1 MLLAPAS
8 ASDFLGFMLRPNFL
22 AMFMAAAVPLAAMNH
37 AGRPEDLRPFAA
49 AETPGGPGPGA
60 LVPNFRLTDHRGS
73 TRELSYESTAKAVVL
88 VFTGTGSP
96 RALRTSASLRAL
108 RARYPASEVVI
119 WQVDSSAAAPAAAIA
134 AEQALFN
141 NDLPV
146 LRDEA
151 QLVASELGVTQ
162 QTEAFVLSPGPNSVI
177 LYRGPLDNADPA
189 SLSAATVNHVAEA
202 LEAVLAGR
210 TPERARLAMPAAAP
224 RIDLPPAPSI
234 NYATDVAPIVQRR
247 CISCHSTGNIAPH
260 AYTRFDDLASR
271 ANSIRA
277 SILTRRMAPWHADAE
292 YGAWSNEVALTPLES
307 ATLHAWTK
315 AGAPRG
321 TGNDPLPAAV
331 PAANSGWPLGQPD
344 LVLTIPRQSVPATGK
359 VDYAYITL
367 AVPVDRERWLRAAV
381 VRPGNP
387 KVVHH
392 ALVFEGTLF
401 DVLAAAGGQGGFFA
415 GYVPGL
421 AQTWYPPGTGKRLR
435 KDSALTFQMHYTTTG
450 TPETDETQIG
460 LYFTDTAPPREL
472 QTRSAYS
479 PIIPVNTIS
488 IPARVRD
495 YQREATF
502 TPSATRDVM
511 LYELSPH
518 MHYRGKWFRYEALYP
533 DGSVETL
540 LNVPQYDFN
549 WQTGYRFTEPKRLP
563 AGTTLRVRG
572 SFDNSPQ
579 NPFNPNPNVVVRGG
593 DQTDDEMF
601 IGYLNYSDLGE
612 RAPVRAP
619 AFAANP
625 VARARVGQAFRL
637 PVEAGAASTITA
649 TGLPE
654 GLSLANGIISG
665 TPKSA
670 GRSTV
675 RLQAANS
682 AGTAAAVLDL
692 TVAPPPGAP
701 EFTAQPRSVR
711 ARLGSTVTFT
721 AAVGAT
727 TATTY
732 TWYVRGGE
740 FCNTEGPV
748 LTLTN
753 VTAAHAGDWVC
764 VASNAAGATRSEPAS
779 LSLEFSGLVNLSA
792 RASVGTGANVVI
804 PGITVRGTKPKTLL
818 IRAAGPALANFGVG
832 GTIANPLLGVFD
844 ANGDRMLANDNWS
857 DVPNLAELRAATA
870 AQGAFALPEGG
881 RDAAM
886 LVTLPPGGYTVQVAG
901 SGTGTAA
908 QGVAIVEV
916 YEADANPSTLV
927 NLSCRAN
934 VGVDDDVLIAGF
946 AVSGVAPKRV
956 LIRAVGPTL
965 SALGVTGTLA
975 DPILEVINQATG
987 ATVTAND
994 NWTGDLA
1001 TVFGS
1006 VGAFALN
1013 PGSADAALVTTLP
1026 PGAYTAKVSGSNRGT
1041 GVALVEVYELP

>member
-1 MLLAPAS
+1 M
-8 ASDFLGFMLRPNFL
+8 
-22 AMFMAAAVPLAAMNH
+22 
-37 AGRPEDLRPFAA
+37 
-49 AETPGGPGPGA
+49 
-60 LVPNFRLTDHRGS
+60 PNFRLTDHRGA
-73 TRELSYESTAKAVVL
+73 TRELHYDSTVRAVVL

-96 RALRTSASLRAL
+96 RALQTSASLRAL
-108 RARYPASEVVI
+108 RARYPANEVII
-119 WQVDSSAAAPAAAIA
+119 WQIDSSAGVTAAALA

-151 QLVASELGVTQ
+151 QLVASELGVTRQ
-162 QTEAFVLSPGPNSVI
+162 IEAFVLSPGPGSVI
-177 LYRGPLDNADPA
+177 QYRGPLDNGDPA
-189 SLSAATVNHVAEA
+189 SLSPATENHVMAA
-202 LEAVLAGR
+202 LDAVLAGR
-210 TPERARLAMPAAAP
+210 APARSRITMPATAP
-224 RIDLPPAPSI
+224 RIELPPAPSI
-234 NYATDVAPIVQRR
+234 SYALDVAPIVQRR
-247 CISCHSTGNIAPH
+247 CIECHSPGNIAPH
-260 AYTRFDDLASR
+260 SYTRFEDLASR

-277 SILTRRMAPWHADAE
+277 SLLTRRMAPWHADAE
-292 YGAWSNEVALTPLES
+292 YGTWSNEVALTPAES
-307 ATLHAWTK
+307 ATLHAWAK

-321 TGNDPLPAAV
+321 AGADPIAAAI
-331 PAANSGWPLGQPD
+331 PTAAATWPLGQPD
-344 LVLTIPRQSVPATGK
+344 LVLTIPRQSIPATGK
-359 VDYAYITL
+359 VDYVYITL
-367 AVPVDRERWLRAAV
+367 AVPIDRERWLRAAV

-392 ALVFEGTLF
+392 SLVFEGTLF

-435 KDSALTFQMHYTTTG
+435 RDAALTLQMHYTPTG
-450 TPETDETQIG
+450 APETDETQVG
-460 LYFTDTAPPREL
+460 LYFTDTAPAREL

-479 PIIPVNTIS
+479 PIIPLNTIA
-488 IPARVRD
+488 IPARARE
-495 YQREATF
+495 YLREASF
-502 TPSATRDVM
+502 TPSATRDVL

-518 MHYRGKWFRYEALYP
+518 MHYRGKWFRYEANYP
-533 DGSVETL
+533 DGTTETL

-549 WQTGYRFTEPKRLP
+549 WQSGYRLAEPKRLP
-563 AGTTLRVRG
+563 AGTVIRVRG
-572 SFDNSPQ
+572 SFDNSPL
-579 NPFNPNPNVVVRGG
+579 NPFNPNPNVIVRGG

-601 IGYLNYSDLGE
+601 IGYLNYAELGE
-612 RAPVRAP
+612 KAPARAPSFP
-619 AFAANP
+619 ANLA
-625 VARARVGQAFRL
+625 ARARVGEAFRL
-637 PVEAGAASTITA
+637 PVDVATA
-649 TGLPE
+649 TTLSAAGLPD
-654 GLSLANGIISG
+654 GLSLAGAVISG

-670 GRSTV
+670 GRSSV
-675 RLQAANS
+675 RLTAANAVGS
-682 AGTAAAVLDL
+682 AASILDL
-692 TVAPPPGAP
+692 TVAPASGAP
-701 EFTAQPRSVR
+701 EFTSHPRSVR

-721 AAVGAT
+721 AAVNSGPGT
-727 TATTY
+727 IY

-753 VTAAHAGDWVC
+753 LTAAHAGDWEC
-764 VASNAAGATRSEPAS
+764 VASNPAGSSRSEPAS

-818 IRAAGPALANFGVG
+818 IRAAGPALAAFGVG
-832 GTIANPLLGVFD
+832 GTLANPSLGVFD
-844 ANGDRMLANDNWS
+844 SRGDRVLANDNWS
-857 DVPNLAELRAATA
+857 DVPNLRDLRAATA

-901 SGTGTAA
+901 AGTGAAA

-934 VGVDDDVLIAGF
+934 VGVDDNILIAGF
-946 AVSGVAPKRV
+946 AISGVAPKRV

-965 SALGVTGTLA
+965 GALGVTGALS
-975 DPILEVINQATG
+975 DPRLEVVNQATG
-987 ATVTAND
+987 STAAAND
-994 NWTGDLA
+994 NWTADLA
-1001 TVFGS
+1001 NVFSS

-1013 PGSADAALVTTLP
+1013 PGSTDAAVVATLP
-1026 PGAYTAKVSGSNRGT
+1026 PGSYTAKVSGANRGT

>member
-1 MLLAPAS
+1 
-8 ASDFLGFMLRPNFL
+8 MLRPAFL
-22 AMFMAAAVPLAAMNH
+22 ALVACLATPLVAMNH
-37 AGRPEDLRPFAA
+37 AGRPEDLRAFAA
-49 AETPGGPGPGA
+49 AETPGGPGPGD
-60 LVPNFRLTDHRGS
+60 LVPNFRLTDHRGA
-73 TRELSYESTAKAVVL
+73 TRELHYDSTVRAVVL

-96 RALRTSASLRAL
+96 RALQTSASLRAL
-108 RARYPASEVVI
+108 RARYPANEVII
-119 WQVDSSAAAPAAAIA
+119 WQIDSSAAVTAAALA

-151 QLVASELGVTQ
+151 QLVASELGVTR
-162 QTEAFVLSPGPNSVI
+162 QTEAFVLSPGPGSVI
-177 LYRGPLDNADPA
+177 QYRGPLDNGDPA
-189 SLSAATVNHVAEA
+189 SLSPATENHVMAA
-202 LEAVLAGR
+202 LDAVLAGR
-210 TPERARLAMPAAAP
+210 APARSRITMPATAP
-224 RIDLPPAPSI
+224 RIELPPAPSI
-234 NYATDVAPIVQRR
+234 SYALDVAPIVQRR
-247 CISCHSTGNIAPH
+247 CIECHSPGNIAPH
-260 AYTRFDDLASR
+260 SYTRFEDLASR

-277 SILTRRMAPWHADAE
+277 SLLTRRMAPWHADAE
-292 YGAWSNEVALTPLES
+292 YGTWSNEVALTPAES
-307 ATLHAWTK
+307 ATLHAWAK

-321 TGNDPLPAAV
+321 AGADPIAAAI
-331 PAANSGWPLGQPD
+331 PTAAATWPLGQPD
-344 LVLTIPRQSVPATGK
+344 LVLTIPRQSIPATGK
-359 VDYAYITL
+359 VDYVYITL
-367 AVPVDRERWLRAAV
+367 AVPIDRERWLRAAV

-392 ALVFEGTLF
+392 SLVFEGTLF

-435 KDSALTFQMHYTTTG
+435 RDAALTLQMHYTPTG
-450 TPETDETQIG
+450 APETDETQVG
-460 LYFTDTAPPREL
+460 LYFTDTAPAREL

-479 PIIPVNTIS
+479 PIIPLNTIA
-488 IPARVRD
+488 IPARARE
-495 YQREATF
+495 YLREASF
-502 TPSATRDVM
+502 TPSATRDVL

-518 MHYRGKWFRYEALYP
+518 MHYRGKWFRYEANYP
-533 DGSVETL
+533 DGTTETL

-549 WQTGYRFTEPKRLP
+549 WQSGYRLAEPKRLP
-563 AGTTLRVRG
+563 AGTVIRVRG
-572 SFDNSPQ
+572 SFDNSPL
-579 NPFNPNPNVVVRGG
+579 NPFNPNPNVIVRGG

-601 IGYLNYSDLGE
+601 IGYLNYAELGE
-612 RAPVRAP
+612 KAPARAPSFP
-619 AFAANP
+619 ANLA
-625 VARARVGQAFRL
+625 ARARVGEAFRL
-637 PVEAGAASTITA
+637 PVDVATA
-649 TGLPE
+649 TTLSAAGLPD
-654 GLSLANGIISG
+654 GLSLAGAVISG

-670 GRSTV
+670 GRSSV
-675 RLQAANS
+675 RLTAANAVGS
-682 AGTAAAVLDL
+682 AASILDL
-692 TVAPPPGAP
+692 TVAPASGAP
-701 EFTAQPRSVR
+701 EFTSHPRSVR

-721 AAVGAT
+721 AAVNSGPGT
-727 TATTY
+727 IY

-753 VTAAHAGDWVC
+753 LTAAHAGDWVC
-764 VASNAAGATRSEPAS
+764 VASNPAGSSRSEPAS

-818 IRAAGPALANFGVG
+818 IRAAGPALAAFGVG
-832 GTIANPLLGVFD
+832 GTLANPSLGVFD
-844 ANGDRMLANDNWS
+844 SRGDRVLANDNWS
-857 DVPNLAELRAATA
+857 DVPNLGDLRAATA

-901 SGTGTAA
+901 AGTGAAA

-934 VGVDDDVLIAGF
+934 VGVDDNILIAGF
-946 AVSGVAPKRV
+946 AISGVAPKRV

-965 SALGVTGTLA
+965 GALGVTGALS
-975 DPILEVINQATG
+975 DPRLEVVNQATG
-987 ATVTAND
+987 STAAAND
-994 NWTGDLA
+994 NWTADLA
-1001 TVFGS
+1001 NVFSS

-1013 PGSADAALVTTLP
+1013 PGSTDAAVVATLP
-1026 PGAYTAKVSGSNRGT
+1026 PGSYTAKVSGANRGT

>member
-1 MLLAPAS
+1 M
-8 ASDFLGFMLRPNFL
+8 
-22 AMFMAAAVPLAAMNH
+22 
-37 AGRPEDLRPFAA
+37 
-49 AETPGGPGPGA
+49 
-60 LVPNFRLTDHRGS
+60 PNFRLTDHRGA
-73 TRELSYESTAKAVVL
+73 TRELHYDSTVRAVVL

-96 RALRTSASLRAL
+96 RALQTSASLRAL
-108 RARYPASEVVI
+108 RARYPANEVII
-119 WQVDSSAAAPAAAIA
+119 WQIDSSAAVTAAALA

-151 QLVASELGVTQ
+151 QLVASELGVTR
-162 QTEAFVLSPGPNSVI
+162 QTEAFVLSPGPGSVI
-177 LYRGPLDNADPA
+177 QYRGPLDNGDPA
-189 SLSAATVNHVAEA
+189 SLSPATENHVMAA
-202 LEAVLAGR
+202 LDAVLAGR
-210 TPERARLAMPAAAP
+210 APARSRITMPATAP
-224 RIDLPPAPSI
+224 RIELPPAPSI
-234 NYATDVAPIVQRR
+234 SYALDVAPIVQRR
-247 CISCHSTGNIAPH
+247 CIECHSPGNIAPH
-260 AYTRFDDLASR
+260 SYTRFEDLASR

-277 SILTRRMAPWHADAE
+277 SLLTRRMAPWHADAE
-292 YGAWSNEVALTPLES
+292 YGTWSNEVALTPAES
-307 ATLHAWTK
+307 ATLHAWAK

-321 TGNDPLPAAV
+321 AGADPIAAAI
-331 PAANSGWPLGQPD
+331 PTAAATWPLGQPD
-344 LVLTIPRQSVPATGK
+344 LVLTIPRQSIPATGK
-359 VDYAYITL
+359 VDYVYITL
-367 AVPVDRERWLRAAV
+367 AVPIDRERWLRAAV

-392 ALVFEGTLF
+392 SLVFEGTLF

-435 KDSALTFQMHYTTTG
+435 RDAALTLQMHYTPTG
-450 TPETDETQIG
+450 APETDETQVG
-460 LYFTDTAPPREL
+460 LYFTDTAPAREL

-479 PIIPVNTIS
+479 PIIPLNTIA
-488 IPARVRD
+488 IPARARE
-495 YQREATF
+495 YLREASF
-502 TPSATRDVM
+502 TPSATRDVL

-518 MHYRGKWFRYEALYP
+518 MHYRGKWFRYEANYP
-533 DGSVETL
+533 DGTTETL

-549 WQTGYRFTEPKRLP
+549 WQSGYRLAEPKRLP
-563 AGTTLRVRG
+563 AGTVIRVRG
-572 SFDNSPQ
+572 SFDNSPL
-579 NPFNPNPNVVVRGG
+579 NPFNPNPNVIVRGG

-601 IGYLNYSDLGE
+601 IGYLNYAELGE
-612 RAPVRAP
+612 KAPARAPSFP
-619 AFAANP
+619 ANLA
-625 VARARVGQAFRL
+625 ARARVGEAFRL
-637 PVEAGAASTITA
+637 PVDVATA
-649 TGLPE
+649 TTLSAAGLPD
-654 GLSLANGIISG
+654 GLSLAGAVISG

-670 GRSTV
+670 GRSSV
-675 RLQAANS
+675 RLTAANAVGS
-682 AGTAAAVLDL
+682 AASILDL
-692 TVAPPPGAP
+692 TVAPASGAP
-701 EFTAQPRSVR
+701 EFTSHPRSVR

-721 AAVGAT
+721 AAVNSGPGT
-727 TATTY
+727 IY

-753 VTAAHAGDWVC
+753 LTAAHAGDWVC
-764 VASNAAGATRSEPAS
+764 VASNPAGSSRSEPAS

-818 IRAAGPALANFGVG
+818 IRAAGPALAAFGVG
-832 GTIANPLLGVFD
+832 GTLANPSLGVFD
-844 ANGDRMLANDNWS
+844 SRGDRVLANDNWS
-857 DVPNLAELRAATA
+857 DVPNLGDLRAATA

-901 SGTGTAA
+901 AGTGAAA

-934 VGVDDDVLIAGF
+934 VGVDDNILIAGF
-946 AVSGVAPKRV
+946 AISGVAPKRV

-965 SALGVTGTLA
+965 GALGVTGALS
-975 DPILEVINQATG
+975 DPRLEVVNQATG
-987 ATVTAND
+987 STAAAND
-994 NWTGDLA
+994 NWTADLA
-1001 TVFGS
+1001 NVFSS

-1013 PGSADAALVTTLP
+1013 PGSTDAAVVATLP
-1026 PGAYTAKVSGSNRGT
+1026 PGSYTAKVSGANRGT

>member
-1 MLLAPAS
+1 M
-8 ASDFLGFMLRPNFL
+8 
-22 AMFMAAAVPLAAMNH
+22 
-37 AGRPEDLRPFAA
+37 
-49 AETPGGPGPGA
+49 
-60 LVPNFRLTDHRGS
+60 PNFRLTDHRGA
-73 TRELSYESTAKAVVL
+73 TRELHYDSTVRAVVL

-96 RALRTSASLRAL
+96 RALQTSASLRAL
-108 RARYPASEVVI
+108 RTRYPANEVII
-119 WQVDSSAAAPAAAIA
+119 WQIDSSAGVTAAALA

-151 QLVASELGVTQ
+151 QLVASELGVTR
-162 QTEAFVLSPGPNSVI
+162 QTEAFVLSPGPGSVI
-177 LYRGPLDNADPA
+177 QYRGPLDNGDPA
-189 SLSAATVNHVAEA
+189 SLSPATENHVMAA
-202 LEAVLAGR
+202 LDAVLAGR
-210 TPERARLAMPAAAP
+210 APARSRITMPATAP
-224 RIDLPPAPSI
+224 RIELPPAPSI
-234 NYATDVAPIVQRR
+234 SYALDVAPIVQRR
-247 CISCHSTGNIAPH
+247 CIECHSPGNIAPH
-260 AYTRFDDLASR
+260 SYTRFEDLASR

-277 SILTRRMAPWHADAE
+277 SLLTRRMAPWHADAE
-292 YGAWSNEVALTPLES
+292 YGTWSNEVALTPAES
-307 ATLHAWTK
+307 ATLHAWAK

-321 TGNDPLPAAV
+321 AGADPIAAAI
-331 PAANSGWPLGQPD
+331 PTAAATWPLGQPD
-344 LVLTIPRQSVPATGK
+344 LVLTIPRQSIPATGK
-359 VDYAYITL
+359 VDYVYITL
-367 AVPVDRERWLRAAV
+367 AVPIDRERWLRAAV

-392 ALVFEGTLF
+392 SLVFEGTLF

-435 KDSALTFQMHYTTTG
+435 RDAALTLQMHYTPTG
-450 TPETDETQIG
+450 APETDETQVG
-460 LYFTDTAPPREL
+460 LYFTDTAPAREL

-479 PIIPVNTIS
+479 PIIPLNTIA
-488 IPARVRD
+488 IPARARE
-495 YQREATF
+495 YLREASF
-502 TPSATRDVM
+502 TPSATRDVL

-518 MHYRGKWFRYEALYP
+518 MHYRGKWFRYEANYP
-533 DGSVETL
+533 DGTTETL

-549 WQTGYRFTEPKRLP
+549 WQSGYRLAEPKRLP
-563 AGTTLRVRG
+563 AGTVIRVRG
-572 SFDNSPQ
+572 SFDNSPL
-579 NPFNPNPNVVVRGG
+579 NPFNPNPNVIVRGG

-601 IGYLNYSDLGE
+601 IGYLNYAELGE
-612 RAPVRAP
+612 KAPARAPSFP
-619 AFAANP
+619 ANLA
-625 VARARVGQAFRL
+625 ARARVGEAFRL
-637 PVEAGAASTITA
+637 PVDVATA
-649 TGLPE
+649 TTLSAAGLPD
-654 GLSLANGIISG
+654 GLSLAGAVISG

-670 GRSTV
+670 GRSSV
-675 RLQAANS
+675 RLTAANAVGS
-682 AGTAAAVLDL
+682 AASILDL
-692 TVAPPPGAP
+692 TVAPASGAP
-701 EFTAQPRSVR
+701 EFTSHPRSVR

-721 AAVGAT
+721 AAVNSGPGT
-727 TATTY
+727 IY

-753 VTAAHAGDWVC
+753 LTAAHAGDWEC
-764 VASNAAGATRSEPAS
+764 VASNPAGSSRSEPAS

-818 IRAAGPALANFGVG
+818 IRAAGPALAAFGVG
-832 GTIANPLLGVFD
+832 GTLANPSLGVFD
-844 ANGDRMLANDNWS
+844 SRGDRVLANDNWS
-857 DVPNLAELRAATA
+857 DVPNLRDLRAATA

-901 SGTGTAA
+901 AGTGAAA

-934 VGVDDDVLIAGF
+934 VGVDDNILIAGF
-946 AVSGVAPKRV
+946 AISGVAPKRV

-965 SALGVTGTLA
+965 GALGVTGALS
-975 DPILEVINQATG
+975 DPRLEVVNQATG
-987 ATVTAND
+987 STAAAND
-994 NWTGDLA
+994 NWTADLA
-1001 TVFGS
+1001 NVFSS

-1013 PGSADAALVTTLP
+1013 PGSTDAAVVATLP
-1026 PGAYTAKVSGSNRGT
+1026 PGSYTAKVSGANRGT

>member
-1 MLLAPAS
+1 
-8 ASDFLGFMLRPNFL
+8 
-22 AMFMAAAVPLAAMNH
+22 MNH
-37 AGRPEDLRPFAA
+37 AGRPEDLRAFAA
-49 AETPGGPGPGA
+49 AETPGGPGPGD
-60 LVPNFRLTDHRGS
+60 LVPNFRLTDHRGA
-73 TRELSYESTAKAVVL
+73 TRELHYDSTVRAVVL

-96 RALRTSASLRAL
+96 RALQTSASLRAL
-108 RARYPASEVVI
+108 RARYPANEVII
-119 WQVDSSAAAPAAAIA
+119 WQIDSSAAVTAAALA

-151 QLVASELGVTQ
+151 QLVASELGVTR
-162 QTEAFVLSPGPNSVI
+162 QTEAFVLSPGPGSVI
-177 LYRGPLDNADPA
+177 QYRGPLDNGDPA
-189 SLSAATVNHVAEA
+189 SLSPATENHVMAA
-202 LEAVLAGR
+202 LDAVLAGR
-210 TPERARLAMPAAAP
+210 APARSRITMPATAP
-224 RIDLPPAPSI
+224 RIELPPAPSI
-234 NYATDVAPIVQRR
+234 SYALDVAPIVQRR
-247 CISCHSTGNIAPH
+247 CIECHSPGNIAPH
-260 AYTRFDDLASR
+260 SYTRFEDLASR

-277 SILTRRMAPWHADAE
+277 SLLTRRMAPWHADAE
-292 YGAWSNEVALTPLES
+292 YGTWSNEVALTPAES
-307 ATLHAWTK
+307 ATLHAWAK

-321 TGNDPLPAAV
+321 AGADPIAAAI
-331 PAANSGWPLGQPD
+331 PTAAATWPLGQPD
-344 LVLTIPRQSVPATGK
+344 LVLTIPRQSIPATGK
-359 VDYAYITL
+359 VDYVYITL
-367 AVPVDRERWLRAAV
+367 AVPIDRERWLRAAV

-392 ALVFEGTLF
+392 SLVFEGTLF

-435 KDSALTFQMHYTTTG
+435 RDAALTLQMHYTPTG
-450 TPETDETQIG
+450 APETDETQVG
-460 LYFTDTAPPREL
+460 LYFTDTAPAREL

-479 PIIPVNTIS
+479 PIIPLNTIA
-488 IPARVRD
+488 IPARARE
-495 YQREATF
+495 YLREASF
-502 TPSATRDVM
+502 TPSATRDVL

-518 MHYRGKWFRYEALYP
+518 MHYRGKWFRYEANYP
-533 DGSVETL
+533 DGTTETL

-549 WQTGYRFTEPKRLP
+549 WQSGYRLAEPKRLP
-563 AGTTLRVRG
+563 AGTVIRVRG
-572 SFDNSPQ
+572 SFDNSPL
-579 NPFNPNPNVVVRGG
+579 NPFNPNPNVIVRGG

-601 IGYLNYSDLGE
+601 IGYLNYAELGE
-612 RAPVRAP
+612 KAPARAPSFP
-619 AFAANP
+619 ANLA
-625 VARARVGQAFRL
+625 ARARVGEAFRL
-637 PVEAGAASTITA
+637 PVDVATA
-649 TGLPE
+649 TTLSAAGLPD
-654 GLSLANGIISG
+654 GLSLAGAVISG

-670 GRSTV
+670 GRSSV
-675 RLQAANS
+675 RLTAANAVGS
-682 AGTAAAVLDL
+682 AASILDL
-692 TVAPPPGAP
+692 TVAPASGAP
-701 EFTAQPRSVR
+701 EFTSHPRSVR

-721 AAVGAT
+721 AAVNSGPGT
-727 TATTY
+727 IY

-753 VTAAHAGDWVC
+753 LTAAHAGDWVC
-764 VASNAAGATRSEPAS
+764 VASNPAGSSRSEPAS

-818 IRAAGPALANFGVG
+818 IRAAGPALAAFGVG
-832 GTIANPLLGVFD
+832 GTLANPSLGVFD
-844 ANGDRMLANDNWS
+844 SRGDRVLANDNWS
-857 DVPNLAELRAATA
+857 DVPNLGDLRAATA

-901 SGTGTAA
+901 AGTGAAA

-934 VGVDDDVLIAGF
+934 VGVDDNILIAGF
-946 AVSGVAPKRV
+946 AISGVAPKRV

-965 SALGVTGTLA
+965 GALGVTGALS
-975 DPILEVINQATG
+975 DPRLEVVNQATG
-987 ATVTAND
+987 STAAAND
-994 NWTGDLA
+994 NWTADLA
-1001 TVFGS
+1001 NVFSS

-1013 PGSADAALVTTLP
+1013 PGSTDAAVVATLP
-1026 PGAYTAKVSGSNRGT
+1026 PGSYTAKVSGANRGT

>member
-1 MLLAPAS
+1 
-8 ASDFLGFMLRPNFL
+8 
-22 AMFMAAAVPLAAMNH
+22 MNH
-37 AGRPEDLRPFAA
+37 AGRPEDLRAFAA
-49 AETPGGPGPGA
+49 AETPGGPGPGD
-60 LVPNFRLTDHRGS
+60 LVPNFRLTDHRGA
-73 TRELSYESTAKAVVL
+73 TRELHYDSTVRAVVL

-96 RALRTSASLRAL
+96 RALQTSASLRAL
-108 RARYPASEVVI
+108 RARYPANEVII
-119 WQVDSSAAAPAAAIA
+119 WQIDSSAAVTAAALA

-151 QLVASELGVTQ
+151 QLVASELGVTRQ
-162 QTEAFVLSPGPNSVI
+162 IEAFVLSPGPGSVI
-177 LYRGPLDNADPA
+177 QYRGPLDNGDPA
-189 SLSAATVNHVAEA
+189 SLSPATENHVMAA
-202 LEAVLAGR
+202 LDAVLAGR
-210 TPERARLAMPAAAP
+210 APARSRITMPATAP
-224 RIDLPPAPSI
+224 RIELPPAPSI
-234 NYATDVAPIVQRR
+234 SYALDVAPIVQRR
-247 CISCHSTGNIAPH
+247 CIECHSPGNIAPH
-260 AYTRFDDLASR
+260 SYTRFEDLASR

-277 SILTRRMAPWHADAE
+277 SLLTRRMAPWHADAE
-292 YGAWSNEVALTPLES
+292 YGTWSNEVALTPAES
-307 ATLHAWTK
+307 ATLHAWAK

-321 TGNDPLPAAV
+321 AGADPIAAAI
-331 PAANSGWPLGQPD
+331 PTAAATWPLGQPD
-344 LVLTIPRQSVPATGK
+344 LVLTIPRQSIPATGK
-359 VDYAYITL
+359 VDYVYITL
-367 AVPVDRERWLRAAV
+367 AVPIDRERWLRAAV

-392 ALVFEGTLF
+392 SLVFEGTLF

-435 KDSALTFQMHYTTTG
+435 RDAALTLQMHYTPTG
-450 TPETDETQIG
+450 APETDETQVG
-460 LYFTDTAPPREL
+460 LYFTDTAPAREL

-479 PIIPVNTIS
+479 PIIPLNTIA
-488 IPARVRD
+488 IPARARE
-495 YQREATF
+495 YLREASF
-502 TPSATRDVM
+502 TPSATRDVL

-518 MHYRGKWFRYEALYP
+518 MHYRGKWFRYEANYP
-533 DGSVETL
+533 DGTTETL

-549 WQTGYRFTEPKRLP
+549 WQSGYRLAEPKRLP
-563 AGTTLRVRG
+563 AGTVIRVRG
-572 SFDNSPQ
+572 SFDNSPL
-579 NPFNPNPNVVVRGG
+579 NPFNPNPNVIVRGG

-601 IGYLNYSDLGE
+601 IGYLNYAELGE
-612 RAPVRAP
+612 KAPARAPSFP
-619 AFAANP
+619 ANLA
-625 VARARVGQAFRL
+625 ARARVGEAFRL
-637 PVEAGAASTITA
+637 PVDVATA
-649 TGLPE
+649 TTLSAAGLPD
-654 GLSLANGIISG
+654 GLSLAGAVISG

-670 GRSTV
+670 GRSSV
-675 RLQAANS
+675 RLTAANAVGS
-682 AGTAAAVLDL
+682 AASILDL
-692 TVAPPPGAP
+692 TVAPASGAP
-701 EFTAQPRSVR
+701 EFTSHPRSVR

-721 AAVGAT
+721 AAVNSGPGT
-727 TATTY
+727 IY

-753 VTAAHAGDWVC
+753 LTAAHAGDWEC
-764 VASNAAGATRSEPAS
+764 VASNPAGSSRSEPAS

-818 IRAAGPALANFGVG
+818 IRAAGPALAAFGVG
-832 GTIANPLLGVFD
+832 GTLANPSLGVFD
-844 ANGDRMLANDNWS
+844 SRGDRVLANDNWS
-857 DVPNLAELRAATA
+857 DVPNLRDLRAATA

-901 SGTGTAA
+901 AGTGAAA

-934 VGVDDDVLIAGF
+934 VGVDDNILIAGF
-946 AVSGVAPKRV
+946 AISGVAPKRV

-965 SALGVTGTLA
+965 GALGVTGALS
-975 DPILEVINQATG
+975 DPRLEVVNQATG
-987 ATVTAND
+987 STAAAND
-994 NWTGDLA
+994 NWTADLA
-1001 TVFGS
+1001 NVFSS

-1013 PGSADAALVTTLP
+1013 PGSTDAAVVATLP
-1026 PGAYTAKVSGSNRGT
+1026 PGSYTAKVSGANRGT

>member
-1 MLLAPAS
+1 M
-8 ASDFLGFMLRPNFL
+8 
-22 AMFMAAAVPLAAMNH
+22 
-37 AGRPEDLRPFAA
+37 
-49 AETPGGPGPGA
+49 
-60 LVPNFRLTDHRGS
+60 PNFRLTDHRGA
-73 TRELSYESTAKAVVL
+73 TRELHYDSTVRAVVL

-96 RALRTSASLRAL
+96 RALQTSASLRAL
-108 RARYPASEVVI
+108 RARYPANEVII
-119 WQVDSSAAAPAAAIA
+119 WQIDSSAAVTAAALA

-151 QLVASELGVTQ
+151 QLVASELGVTRQ
-162 QTEAFVLSPGPNSVI
+162 IEAFVLSPGPGSVI
-177 LYRGPLDNADPA
+177 QYRGPLDNGDPA
-189 SLSAATVNHVAEA
+189 SLSPATENHVMAA
-202 LEAVLAGR
+202 LDAVLAGR
-210 TPERARLAMPAAAP
+210 APARSRITMPATAP
-224 RIDLPPAPSI
+224 RIELPPAPSI
-234 NYATDVAPIVQRR
+234 SYALDVAPIVQRR
-247 CISCHSTGNIAPH
+247 CIECHSPGNIAPH
-260 AYTRFDDLASR
+260 SYTRFEDLASR

-277 SILTRRMAPWHADAE
+277 SLLTRRMAPWHADAE
-292 YGAWSNEVALTPLES
+292 YGTWSNEVALTPAES
-307 ATLHAWTK
+307 ATLHAWAK

-321 TGNDPLPAAV
+321 AGADPIAAAI
-331 PAANSGWPLGQPD
+331 PTAAATWPLGQPD
-344 LVLTIPRQSVPATGK
+344 LVLTIPRQSIPATGK
-359 VDYAYITL
+359 VDYVYITL
-367 AVPVDRERWLRAAV
+367 AVPIDRERWLRAAV

-392 ALVFEGTLF
+392 SLVFEGTLF

-435 KDSALTFQMHYTTTG
+435 RDAALTLQMHYTPTG
-450 TPETDETQIG
+450 APETDETQVG
-460 LYFTDTAPPREL
+460 LYFTDTAPAREL

-479 PIIPVNTIS
+479 PIIPINTIA
-488 IPARVRD
+488 IPARARE
-495 YQREATF
+495 YLREASF
-502 TPSATRDVM
+502 TPSATRDVL

-518 MHYRGKWFRYEALYP
+518 MHYRGKWFRYEANYP
-533 DGSVETL
+533 DGTTETL

-549 WQTGYRFTEPKRLP
+549 WQSGYRLAEPKRLP
-563 AGTTLRVRG
+563 AGTVIRVRG
-572 SFDNSPQ
+572 SFDNSPL
-579 NPFNPNPNVVVRGG
+579 NPFNPNPNVIVRGG

-601 IGYLNYSDLGE
+601 IGYLNYAELGE
-612 RAPVRAP
+612 KAPARAPSFP
-619 AFAANP
+619 ANLA
-625 VARARVGQAFRL
+625 ARARVGEAFRL
-637 PVEAGAASTITA
+637 PVDVATA
-649 TGLPE
+649 TTLSAAGLPD
-654 GLSLANGIISG
+654 GLSLAGAVISG

-670 GRSTV
+670 GRSSV
-675 RLQAANS
+675 RLTAANAVGS
-682 AGTAAAVLDL
+682 AASILDL
-692 TVAPPPGAP
+692 TVAPASGAP
-701 EFTAQPRSVR
+701 EFTSHPRSVR

-721 AAVGAT
+721 AAVNSGPGT
-727 TATTY
+727 IY

-753 VTAAHAGDWVC
+753 LTAAHAGDWVC
-764 VASNAAGATRSEPAS
+764 VASNPAGSSRSEPAS

-818 IRAAGPALANFGVG
+818 IRAAGPALAAFGVG
-832 GTIANPLLGVFD
+832 GTLANPSLGVFD
-844 ANGDRMLANDNWS
+844 SRGDRVLANDNWS
-857 DVPNLAELRAATA
+857 DVPNLGDLRAATA

-901 SGTGTAA
+901 AGTGAAA

-934 VGVDDDVLIAGF
+934 VGVDDNILIAGF
-946 AVSGVAPKRV
+946 AISGVAPKRV

-965 SALGVTGTLA
+965 GALGVTGALS
-975 DPILEVINQATG
+975 DPRLEVVNQATG
-987 ATVTAND
+987 STAAAND
-994 NWTGDLA
+994 NWTADLA
-1001 TVFGS
+1001 NVFSS

-1013 PGSADAALVTTLP
+1013 PGSTDAAVVATLP
-1026 PGAYTAKVSGSNRGT
+1026 PGSYTAKVSGANRGT

>member
-1 MLLAPAS
+1 
-8 ASDFLGFMLRPNFL
+8 MLRPAFL
-22 AMFMAAAVPLAAMNH
+22 ALVACLATPLVAMNH
-37 AGRPEDLRPFAA
+37 AGRPEDLRAFAA
-49 AETPGGPGPGA
+49 AETPGGPGPGD
-60 LVPNFRLTDHRGS
+60 LVPNFRLTDHRGA
-73 TRELSYESTAKAVVL
+73 TRELHYDSTVRAVVL

-96 RALRTSASLRAL
+96 RALQTSASLRAL
-108 RARYPASEVVI
+108 RARYPANEVII
-119 WQVDSSAAAPAAAIA
+119 WQIDSSAAVTAAALA

-151 QLVASELGVTQ
+151 QLVASELGVTRQ
-162 QTEAFVLSPGPNSVI
+162 IEAFVLSPGPGSVI
-177 LYRGPLDNADPA
+177 QYRGPLDNGDPA
-189 SLSAATVNHVAEA
+189 SLSPATENHVMAA
-202 LEAVLAGR
+202 LDAVLAGR
-210 TPERARLAMPAAAP
+210 APARSRITMPATAP
-224 RIDLPPAPSI
+224 RIELPPAPSI
-234 NYATDVAPIVQRR
+234 SYALDVAPIVQRR
-247 CISCHSTGNIAPH
+247 CIECHSPGNIAPH
-260 AYTRFDDLASR
+260 SYTRFEDLASR

-277 SILTRRMAPWHADAE
+277 SLLTRRMAPWHADAE
-292 YGAWSNEVALTPLES
+292 YGTWSNEVALTPAES
-307 ATLHAWTK
+307 ATLHAWAK

-321 TGNDPLPAAV
+321 AGADPIAAAI
-331 PAANSGWPLGQPD
+331 PTAAATWPLGQPD
-344 LVLTIPRQSVPATGK
+344 LVLTIPRQSIPATGK
-359 VDYAYITL
+359 VDYVYITL
-367 AVPVDRERWLRAAV
+367 AVPIDRERWLRAAV

-392 ALVFEGTLF
+392 SLVFEGTLF

-435 KDSALTFQMHYTTTG
+435 RDAALTLQMHYTPTG
-450 TPETDETQIG
+450 APETDETQVG
-460 LYFTDTAPPREL
+460 LYFTDTAPAREL

-479 PIIPVNTIS
+479 PIIPLNTIA
-488 IPARVRD
+488 IPARARE
-495 YQREATF
+495 YLREASF
-502 TPSATRDVM
+502 TPSATRDVL

-518 MHYRGKWFRYEALYP
+518 MHYRGKWFRYEANYP
-533 DGSVETL
+533 DGTTETL

-549 WQTGYRFTEPKRLP
+549 WQSGYRLAEPKRLP
-563 AGTTLRVRG
+563 AGTVIRVRG
-572 SFDNSPQ
+572 SFDNSPL
-579 NPFNPNPNVVVRGG
+579 NPFNPNPNVIVRGG

-601 IGYLNYSDLGE
+601 IGYLNYAELGE
-612 RAPVRAP
+612 KAPARAPSFP
-619 AFAANP
+619 ANLA
-625 VARARVGQAFRL
+625 ARARVGEAFRL
-637 PVEAGAASTITA
+637 PVDVATA
-649 TGLPE
+649 TTLSAAGLPD
-654 GLSLANGIISG
+654 GLSLAGAVISG

-670 GRSTV
+670 GRSSV
-675 RLQAANS
+675 RLTAANAVGS
-682 AGTAAAVLDL
+682 AASILDL
-692 TVAPPPGAP
+692 TVAPASGAP
-701 EFTAQPRSVR
+701 EFTSHPRSVR

-721 AAVGAT
+721 AAVNSGPGT
-727 TATTY
+727 IY

-753 VTAAHAGDWVC
+753 LTAAHAGDWEC
-764 VASNAAGATRSEPAS
+764 VASNPAGSSRSEPAS

-818 IRAAGPALANFGVG
+818 IRAAGPALAAFGVG
-832 GTIANPLLGVFD
+832 GTLANPSLGVFD
-844 ANGDRMLANDNWS
+844 SRGDRVLANDNWS
-857 DVPNLAELRAATA
+857 DVPNLRDLRAATA

-901 SGTGTAA
+901 AGTGAAA

-934 VGVDDDVLIAGF
+934 VGVDDNILIAGF
-946 AVSGVAPKRV
+946 AISGVAPKRV

-965 SALGVTGTLA
+965 GALGVTGALS
-975 DPILEVINQATG
+975 DPRLEVVNQATG
-987 ATVTAND
+987 STAAAND
-994 NWTGDLA
+994 NWTADLA
-1001 TVFGS
+1001 NVFSS

-1013 PGSADAALVTTLP
+1013 PGSTDAAVVATLP
-1026 PGAYTAKVSGSNRGT
+1026 PGSYTAKVSGANRGT

>member
-1 MLLAPAS
+1 
-8 ASDFLGFMLRPNFL
+8 MLRPAFL
-22 AMFMAAAVPLAAMNH
+22 ALVACLATPLVAMNH
-37 AGRPEDLRPFAA
+37 AGRPEDLRAFAA
-49 AETPGGPGPGA
+49 AETPGGPGPGD
-60 LVPNFRLTDHRGS
+60 LVPNFRLTDHRGA
-73 TRELSYESTAKAVVL
+73 TRELHYDSTVRAVVL

-96 RALRTSASLRAL
+96 RALQTSASLRAL
-108 RARYPASEVVI
+108 RARYPANEVII
-119 WQVDSSAAAPAAAIA
+119 WQIDSSAAVTAAALA

-151 QLVASELGVTQ
+151 QLVASELGVTRQ
-162 QTEAFVLSPGPNSVI
+162 IEAFVLSPGPGSVI
-177 LYRGPLDNADPA
+177 QYRGPLDNGDPA
-189 SLSAATVNHVAEA
+189 SLSPATENHVMAA
-202 LEAVLAGR
+202 LDAVLAGR
-210 TPERARLAMPAAAP
+210 APARSRITMPATAP
-224 RIDLPPAPSI
+224 RIELPPAPSI
-234 NYATDVAPIVQRR
+234 SYALDVAPIVQRR
-247 CISCHSTGNIAPH
+247 CIECHSPGNIAPH
-260 AYTRFDDLASR
+260 SYTRFEDLASR

-277 SILTRRMAPWHADAE
+277 SLLTRRMAPWHADAE
-292 YGAWSNEVALTPLES
+292 YGTWSNEVALTPAES
-307 ATLHAWTK
+307 ATLHAWAK

-321 TGNDPLPAAV
+321 AGADPIAAAI
-331 PAANSGWPLGQPD
+331 PTAAATWPLGQPD
-344 LVLTIPRQSVPATGK
+344 LVLTIPRQSIPATGK
-359 VDYAYITL
+359 VDYVYITL
-367 AVPVDRERWLRAAV
+367 AVPIDRERWLRAAV

-392 ALVFEGTLF
+392 SLVFEGTLF

-435 KDSALTFQMHYTTTG
+435 RDAALTLQMHYTPTG
-450 TPETDETQIG
+450 APETDETQVG
-460 LYFTDTAPPREL
+460 LYFTDTAPAREL

-479 PIIPVNTIS
+479 PIIPLNTIA
-488 IPARVRD
+488 IPARARE
-495 YQREATF
+495 YLREASF
-502 TPSATRDVM
+502 TPSATRDVL

-518 MHYRGKWFRYEALYP
+518 MHYRGKWFRYEANYP
-533 DGSVETL
+533 DGTTETL

-549 WQTGYRFTEPKRLP
+549 WQSGYRLAEPKRLP
-563 AGTTLRVRG
+563 AGTVIRVRG
-572 SFDNSPQ
+572 SFDNSPL
-579 NPFNPNPNVVVRGG
+579 NPFNPNPNVIVRGG

-601 IGYLNYSDLGE
+601 IGYLNYAELGE
-612 RAPVRAP
+612 KAPARAPSFP
-619 AFAANP
+619 ANLA
-625 VARARVGQAFRL
+625 ARARVGEAFRL
-637 PVEAGAASTITA
+637 PVDVATA
-649 TGLPE
+649 TTLSAAGLPD
-654 GLSLANGIISG
+654 GLSLAGAVISG

-670 GRSTV
+670 GRSSV
-675 RLQAANS
+675 RLTAANAVGS
-682 AGTAAAVLDL
+682 AASILDL
-692 TVAPPPGAP
+692 TVAPASGAP
-701 EFTAQPRSVR
+701 EFTSHPRSVR

-721 AAVGAT
+721 AAVNSGPGT
-727 TATTY
+727 IY

-753 VTAAHAGDWVC
+753 LTAAHAGDWVC
-764 VASNAAGATRSEPAS
+764 VASNPAGSSRSEPAS

-818 IRAAGPALANFGVG
+818 IRAAGPALAAFGVG
-832 GTIANPLLGVFD
+832 GTLANPSLGVFD
-844 ANGDRMLANDNWS
+844 SRGDRVLANDNWS
-857 DVPNLAELRAATA
+857 DVPNLRDLRAATA

-901 SGTGTAA
+901 AGTGAAA

-934 VGVDDDVLIAGF
+934 VGVDDNILIAGF
-946 AVSGVAPKRV
+946 AISGVAPKRV

-965 SALGVTGTLA
+965 GALGVTGALS
-975 DPILEVINQATG
+975 DPRLEVVNQATG
-987 ATVTAND
+987 STAAAND
-994 NWTGDLA
+994 NWTADLA
-1001 TVFGS
+1001 NVFSS

-1013 PGSADAALVTTLP
+1013 PGSTDAAVVATLP
-1026 PGAYTAKVSGSNRGT
+1026 PGSYTAKVSGANRGT

>member
-1 MLLAPAS
+1 M
-8 ASDFLGFMLRPNFL
+8 
-22 AMFMAAAVPLAAMNH
+22 
-37 AGRPEDLRPFAA
+37 
-49 AETPGGPGPGA
+49 
-60 LVPNFRLTDHRGS
+60 PNFRLTDHRGA
-73 TRELSYESTAKAVVL
+73 TRELHYDSTVRAVVL

-96 RALRTSASLRAL
+96 RALQTSASLRAL
-108 RARYPASEVVI
+108 RARYPANEVII
-119 WQVDSSAAAPAAAIA
+119 WQIDSSAAVTAAALA

-151 QLVASELGVTQ
+151 QLVASELGVTR
-162 QTEAFVLSPGPNSVI
+162 QTEAFVLSPGPGSVI
-177 LYRGPLDNADPA
+177 QYRGPLDNGDPA
-189 SLSAATVNHVAEA
+189 SLSPATENHVMAA
-202 LEAVLAGR
+202 LDAVLAGR
-210 TPERARLAMPAAAP
+210 APARSRITMPATAP
-224 RIDLPPAPSI
+224 RIELPPAPSI
-234 NYATDVAPIVQRR
+234 SYALDVAPIVQRR
-247 CISCHSTGNIAPH
+247 CIECHSPGNIAPH
-260 AYTRFDDLASR
+260 SYTRFEDLASR

-277 SILTRRMAPWHADAE
+277 SLLTRRMAPWHADAE
-292 YGAWSNEVALTPLES
+292 YGTWSNEVALTPAES
-307 ATLHAWTK
+307 ATLHAWAK

-321 TGNDPLPAAV
+321 AGADPIAAAI
-331 PAANSGWPLGQPD
+331 PTAAATWPLGQPD
-344 LVLTIPRQSVPATGK
+344 LVLTIPRQSIPATGK
-359 VDYAYITL
+359 VDYVYITL
-367 AVPVDRERWLRAAV
+367 AVPIDRERWLRAAV

-392 ALVFEGTLF
+392 SLVFEGTLF

-435 KDSALTFQMHYTTTG
+435 RDAALTLQMHYTPTG
-450 TPETDETQIG
+450 APETDETQVG
-460 LYFTDTAPPREL
+460 LYFTDTAPAREL

-479 PIIPVNTIS
+479 PIIPLNTIA
-488 IPARVRD
+488 IPARARE
-495 YQREATF
+495 YLREASF
-502 TPSATRDVM
+502 TPSATRDVL

-518 MHYRGKWFRYEALYP
+518 MHYRGKWFRYEANYP
-533 DGSVETL
+533 DGTTETL

-549 WQTGYRFTEPKRLP
+549 WQSGYRLAEPKRLP
-563 AGTTLRVRG
+563 AGTVIRVRG
-572 SFDNSPQ
+572 SFDNSPL
-579 NPFNPNPNVVVRGG
+579 NPFNPNPNVIVRGG

-601 IGYLNYSDLGE
+601 IGYLNYAELGE
-612 RAPVRAP
+612 KAPARAPSFP
-619 AFAANP
+619 ANLA
-625 VARARVGQAFRL
+625 ARARVGEAFRL
-637 PVEAGAASTITA
+637 PVDVATA
-649 TGLPE
+649 TTLSAAGLPD
-654 GLSLANGIISG
+654 GLSLAGAVISG

-670 GRSTV
+670 GRSSV
-675 RLQAANS
+675 RLTAANAVGS
-682 AGTAAAVLDL
+682 AASILDL
-692 TVAPPPGAP
+692 TVAPASGAP
-701 EFTAQPRSVR
+701 EFTSHPRSVR

-721 AAVGAT
+721 AAVNSGPGT
-727 TATTY
+727 IY

-753 VTAAHAGDWVC
+753 LTAAHAGDWEC
-764 VASNAAGATRSEPAS
+764 VASNPAGSSRSEPAS

-818 IRAAGPALANFGVG
+818 IRAAGPALAAFGVG
-832 GTIANPLLGVFD
+832 GTLANPSLGVFD
-844 ANGDRMLANDNWS
+844 SRGDRVLANDNWS
-857 DVPNLAELRAATA
+857 DVPNLRDLRAATA

-901 SGTGTAA
+901 AGTGAAA

-934 VGVDDDVLIAGF
+934 VGVDDNILIAGF
-946 AVSGVAPKRV
+946 AISGVAPKRV

-965 SALGVTGTLA
+965 GALGVTGALS
-975 DPILEVINQATG
+975 DPRLEVVNQATG
-987 ATVTAND
+987 STAAAND
-994 NWTGDLA
+994 NWTADLA
-1001 TVFGS
+1001 NVFSS

-1013 PGSADAALVTTLP
+1013 PGSTDAAVVATLP
-1026 PGAYTAKVSGSNRGT
+1026 PGSYTAKVSGANRGT

>member
-1 MLLAPAS
+1 
-8 ASDFLGFMLRPNFL
+8 MLRPTSL
-22 AMFMAAAVPLAAMNH
+22 ALALILAAPLLAMNH

-49 AETPGGPGPGA
+49 AETPGGPGPGD
-60 LVPNFRLTDHRGS
+60 LVPNFRLTDHRGT
-73 TRELSYESTAKAVVL
+73 TRELYYESTVRAVVL

-96 RALRTSASLRAL
+96 RAMQTAASLRAL
-108 RARYPASEVVI
+108 RARYAAADVII
-119 WQVDSSAAAPAAAIA
+119 WQIDSSAAVTAAALS

-151 QLVASELGVTQ
+151 QLVASELAVTR
-162 QTEAFVLSPGPNSVI
+162 QTEAFVLSPGPGSVI

-189 SLSAATVNHVAEA
+189 SFAAATENHVAAA
-202 LEAVLAGR
+202 LDAALAGR
-210 TPERARLAMPAAAP
+210 TPARARLAMPAPAP

-234 NYATDVAPIVQRR
+234 NYATDVAPVVQRR
-247 CISCHSTGNIAPH
+247 CISCHSPGNIAPH
-260 AYTRFDDLASR
+260 SYTRFEDLASR

-277 SILTRRMAPWHADAE
+277 AVLTRRMAPWHADAE
-292 YGAWSNEVALTPLES
+292 YGAWSNGVALTPLES
-307 ATLHAWTK
+307 ATLHAWVK

-321 TGNDPLPAAV
+321 SGADPIAAVSPAA
-331 PAANSGWPLGQPD
+331 AAAWPLGQPD
-344 LVLTIPRQSVPATGK
+344 LVLTIPRQSIPATGK
-359 VDYAYITL
+359 IDYAYLTV
-367 AVPVDRERWLRAAV
+367 AVPVDRERWLKAAV

-387 KVVHH
+387 KIVHH

-421 AQTWYPPGTGKRLR
+421 AQTWYPAGSGKRVR

-460 LYFTDTAPPREL
+460 LYFTDTAPAREL

-488 IPARVRD
+488 IPARARE
-495 YQREATF
+495 YQREASF

-518 MHYRGKWFRYEALYP
+518 MHYRGKWFRYDALYP
-533 DGSVETL
+533 DGTSETL

-549 WQTGYRFTEPKRLP
+549 WQSGYRLTEAKRLP
-563 AGTTLRVRG
+563 AGTQIRVRG
-572 SFDNSPQ
+572 AFDNSPQ

-601 IGYLNYSDLGE
+601 IGYINYAELGE
-612 RAPVRAP
+612 KVPARAPS
-619 AFAANP
+619 FAANFS
-625 VARARVGQAFRL
+625 ARARVGEAFRMTL
-637 PVEAGAASTITA
+637 DAGTA
-649 TGLPE
+649 TSVTAAGLPD
-654 GLSLANGIISG
+654 GLSLSGNVISG
-665 TPKSA
+665 TPKAA
-670 GRSTV
+670 GRSAV
-675 RLQAANS
+675 RVTAANAVGS
-682 AGTAAAVLDL
+682 AASLLDL
-692 TVAPPPGAP
+692 TVASATGAP
-701 EFTAQPRSVR
+701 EFTAQPRGVR
-711 ARLGSTVTFT
+711 ARLGATVTFT
-721 AAVGAT
+721 AAVAASP
-727 TATTY
+727 ATTY
-732 TWYVRGGE
+732 TWFVRGGE

-748 LTLTN
+748 LTLAN

-764 VASNAAGATRSEPAS
+764 VATNAAGSTRSEPAS

-818 IRAAGPALANFGVG
+818 IRAAGPALAAFGVG
-832 GTIANPLLGVFD
+832 GTLANPVLGVFD
-844 ANGDRMLANDNWS
+844 AAGDRVLANDNWS
-857 DVPNLAELRAATA
+857 EVPNLAELRAATA
-870 AQGAFALPEGG
+870 AQGAFTLPEGG

-901 SGTGTAA
+901 AGTGAAA

-934 VGVDDDVLIAGF
+934 VGVDDNILIAGF
-946 AVSGVAPKRV
+946 AISGSAPKRV
-956 LIRAVGPTL
+956 LIRGVGPTL
-965 SALGVTGTLA
+965 GALGVTGVLA
-975 DPILEVINQATG
+975 DPRLEVINQATG
-987 ATVTAND
+987 AIAAAND
-994 NWTGDLA
+994 NWTTDL
-1001 TVFGS
+1001 TSVFSS

-1013 PGSADAALVTTLP
+1013 PGSADAAVVVTLP
-1026 PGAYTAKVSGSNRGT
+1026 PGAYTAKVSGANRGT

>member
-1 MLLAPAS
+1 M
-8 ASDFLGFMLRPNFL
+8 
-22 AMFMAAAVPLAAMNH
+22 
-37 AGRPEDLRPFAA
+37 
-49 AETPGGPGPGA
+49 
-60 LVPNFRLTDHRGS
+60 PNFRLTDHRGA
-73 TRELSYESTAKAVVL
+73 TRELHYDSTVRAVVL

-96 RALRTSASLRAL
+96 RALQTSASLRAL
-108 RARYPASEVVI
+108 RARYPANEVII
-119 WQVDSSAAAPAAAIA
+119 WQIDSSAAVTAAALA

-151 QLVASELGVTQ
+151 QLVASELGVTRQ
-162 QTEAFVLSPGPNSVI
+162 IEAFVLSPGPGSVI
-177 LYRGPLDNADPA
+177 QYRGPLDNGDPA
-189 SLSAATVNHVAEA
+189 SLSPATENHVMAA
-202 LEAVLAGR
+202 LDAVLAGR
-210 TPERARLAMPAAAP
+210 APARGRITMPATAP
-224 RIDLPPAPSI
+224 RIELPPAPSI
-234 NYATDVAPIVQRR
+234 SYALDVAPIVQRR
-247 CISCHSTGNIAPH
+247 CIECHSPGNIAPH
-260 AYTRFDDLASR
+260 SYTRFEDLASR

-277 SILTRRMAPWHADAE
+277 SLLTRRMAPWHADAE
-292 YGAWSNEVALTPLES
+292 YGTWSNEVALTPAES
-307 ATLHAWTK
+307 ATLHAWAK

-321 TGNDPLPAAV
+321 AGADPIAAAI
-331 PAANSGWPLGQPD
+331 PTAAATWPLGQPD
-344 LVLTIPRQSVPATGK
+344 LVLTIPRQSIPATGK
-359 VDYAYITL
+359 VDYVYITL
-367 AVPVDRERWLRAAV
+367 AVPIDRERWLRAAV

-392 ALVFEGTLF
+392 SLVFEGTLF

-435 KDSALTFQMHYTTTG
+435 RDAALTLQMHYTPTG
-450 TPETDETQIG
+450 APETDETQVG
-460 LYFTDTAPPREL
+460 LYFTDTAPAREL

-479 PIIPVNTIS
+479 PIIPINTIA
-488 IPARVRD
+488 IPARARE
-495 YQREATF
+495 YLREASF
-502 TPSATRDVM
+502 TPSATRDVL

-518 MHYRGKWFRYEALYP
+518 MHYRGKWFRYEANYP
-533 DGSVETL
+533 DGTTETL

-549 WQTGYRFTEPKRLP
+549 WQSGYRLAEPKRLP
-563 AGTTLRVRG
+563 AGTVIRVRG
-572 SFDNSPQ
+572 SFDNSPL
-579 NPFNPNPNVVVRGG
+579 NPFNPNPNVIVRGG

-601 IGYLNYSDLGE
+601 IGYLNYAELGE
-612 RAPVRAP
+612 KAPARAPSFP
-619 AFAANP
+619 ANLA
-625 VARARVGQAFRL
+625 ARARVGEAFRL
-637 PVEAGAASTITA
+637 PVDVATA
-649 TGLPE
+649 TTLSAAGLPD
-654 GLSLANGIISG
+654 GLSLAGAVISG

-670 GRSTV
+670 GRSSV
-675 RLQAANS
+675 RLTAANAVGS
-682 AGTAAAVLDL
+682 AASILDL
-692 TVAPPPGAP
+692 TVAPASGAP
-701 EFTAQPRSVR
+701 EFTSHPRSVR

-721 AAVGAT
+721 AAVNSGPGT
-727 TATTY
+727 IY

-753 VTAAHAGDWVC
+753 LTAAHAGDWEC
-764 VASNAAGATRSEPAS
+764 VASNPAGSSRSEPAS

-818 IRAAGPALANFGVG
+818 IRAAGPALAAFGVG
-832 GTIANPLLGVFD
+832 GTLANPSLGVFD
-844 ANGDRMLANDNWS
+844 SRGDRVLANDNWS
-857 DVPNLAELRAATA
+857 DVPNLGDLRAATA

-901 SGTGTAA
+901 AGTGAAA

-934 VGVDDDVLIAGF
+934 VGVDDNILIAGF
-946 AVSGVAPKRV
+946 AISGVAPKRV

-965 SALGVTGTLA
+965 GALGVTGALS
-975 DPILEVINQATG
+975 DPRLEVVNQATG
-987 ATVTAND
+987 STAAAND
-994 NWTGDLA
+994 NWTADLA
-1001 TVFGS
+1001 NVFSS

-1013 PGSADAALVTTLP
+1013 PGSTDAAVVATLP
-1026 PGAYTAKVSGSNRGT
+1026 PGSYTAKVSGANRGT

>member
-1 MLLAPAS
+1 M
-8 ASDFLGFMLRPNFL
+8 
-22 AMFMAAAVPLAAMNH
+22 
-37 AGRPEDLRPFAA
+37 
-49 AETPGGPGPGA
+49 
-60 LVPNFRLTDHRGS
+60 PNFRLTDHRGA
-73 TRELSYESTAKAVVL
+73 TRELHYDSTVRAVVL

-96 RALRTSASLRAL
+96 RALQTSASLRAL
-108 RARYPASEVVI
+108 RARYPANEVII
-119 WQVDSSAAAPAAAIA
+119 WQIDSSAAVTAAALA

-151 QLVASELGVTQ
+151 QLVASELGVTR
-162 QTEAFVLSPGPNSVI
+162 QTEAFVLSPGPGSVI
-177 LYRGPLDNADPA
+177 QYRGPLDNGDPA
-189 SLSAATVNHVAEA
+189 SLSPATENHVMAA
-202 LEAVLAGR
+202 LDAVLAGR
-210 TPERARLAMPAAAP
+210 APARSRITMPATAP
-224 RIDLPPAPSI
+224 RIELPPAPSI
-234 NYATDVAPIVQRR
+234 SYALDVAPIVQRR
-247 CISCHSTGNIAPH
+247 CIECHSPGNIAPH
-260 AYTRFDDLASR
+260 SYTRFEDLASR

-277 SILTRRMAPWHADAE
+277 SLLTRRMAPWHADAE
-292 YGAWSNEVALTPLES
+292 YGTWSNEVALTPAES
-307 ATLHAWTK
+307 ATLHAWAK

-321 TGNDPLPAAV
+321 AGADPIAAAI
-331 PAANSGWPLGQPD
+331 PTAAATWPLGQPD
-344 LVLTIPRQSVPATGK
+344 LVLTIPRQSIPATGK
-359 VDYAYITL
+359 VDYVYITL
-367 AVPVDRERWLRAAV
+367 AVPIDRERWLRAAV

-392 ALVFEGTLF
+392 SLVFEGTLF

-435 KDSALTFQMHYTTTG
+435 RDAALTLQMHYTPTG
-450 TPETDETQIG
+450 APETDETQVG
-460 LYFTDTAPPREL
+460 LYFTDTAPAREL

-479 PIIPVNTIS
+479 PIIPLNTIA
-488 IPARVRD
+488 IPARARE
-495 YQREATF
+495 YLREASF
-502 TPSATRDVM
+502 TPSATRDVL

-518 MHYRGKWFRYEALYP
+518 MHYRGKWFRYEATYP
-533 DGSVETL
+533 DGTTETL

-549 WQTGYRFTEPKRLP
+549 WQSGYRLAEPKRLP
-563 AGTTLRVRG
+563 AGTVIRVRG
-572 SFDNSPQ
+572 SFDNSPL
-579 NPFNPNPNVVVRGG
+579 NPFNPNPNVIVRGG

-601 IGYLNYSDLGE
+601 IGYLNYAELGE
-612 RAPVRAP
+612 KAPARAPSFP
-619 AFAANP
+619 ANLA
-625 VARARVGQAFRL
+625 ARARVGEAFRL
-637 PVEAGAASTITA
+637 PVDVATA
-649 TGLPE
+649 TTLSAAGLPD
-654 GLSLANGIISG
+654 GLSLAGAVISG

-670 GRSTV
+670 GRSSV
-675 RLQAANS
+675 RLTAANAVGS
-682 AGTAAAVLDL
+682 AASILDL
-692 TVAPPPGAP
+692 TVAPASGAP
-701 EFTAQPRSVR
+701 EFTSHPRSVR

-721 AAVGAT
+721 AAVNSGPGT
-727 TATTY
+727 IY

-753 VTAAHAGDWVC
+753 LTAAHAGDWEC
-764 VASNAAGATRSEPAS
+764 VASNPAGSSRSEPAS

-818 IRAAGPALANFGVG
+818 IRAAGPALAAFGVG
-832 GTIANPLLGVFD
+832 GTLANPSLGVFD
-844 ANGDRMLANDNWS
+844 SRGDRVLANDNWS
-857 DVPNLAELRAATA
+857 DVPNLRDLRAATA

-901 SGTGTAA
+901 AGTGAAA

-934 VGVDDDVLIAGF
+934 VGVDDNILIAGF
-946 AVSGVAPKRV
+946 AISGVAPKRV

-965 SALGVTGTLA
+965 GALGVTGALS
-975 DPILEVINQATG
+975 DPRLEVVNQATG
-987 ATVTAND
+987 STAAAND
-994 NWTGDLA
+994 NWTADLA
-1001 TVFGS
+1001 NVFSS

-1013 PGSADAALVTTLP
+1013 PGSTDAAVVATLP
-1026 PGAYTAKVSGSNRGT
+1026 PGSYTAKVSGANRGT

>member
-1 MLLAPAS
+1 
-8 ASDFLGFMLRPNFL
+8 MLRPAFL
-22 AMFMAAAVPLAAMNH
+22 ALVACLATPLVAMNH
-37 AGRPEDLRPFAA
+37 AGRPEDLRAFVA
-49 AETPGGPGPGA
+49 AETPGGPGPGD
-60 LVPNFRLTDHRGS
+60 LVPNFRLTDHRGA
-73 TRELSYESTAKAVVL
+73 TRELHYDSTVRAVVL

-96 RALRTSASLRAL
+96 RALQTSASLRAL
-108 RARYPASEVVI
+108 RARYPANEVII
-119 WQVDSSAAAPAAAIA
+119 WQIDSSAAVTAAALA

-151 QLVASELGVTQ
+151 QLVASELGVTR
-162 QTEAFVLSPGPNSVI
+162 QTEAFVLSPGPGSVI
-177 LYRGPLDNADPA
+177 QYRGPLDNGDPA
-189 SLSAATVNHVAEA
+189 SLSPATENHVMAA
-202 LEAVLAGR
+202 LDAVLAGR
-210 TPERARLAMPAAAP
+210 APARSRITMPATAP
-224 RIDLPPAPSI
+224 RIELPPAPSI
-234 NYATDVAPIVQRR
+234 SYALDVAPIVQRR
-247 CISCHSTGNIAPH
+247 CIECHSPGNIAPH
-260 AYTRFDDLASR
+260 SYTRFEDLASR

-277 SILTRRMAPWHADAE
+277 SLLTRRMAPWHADAE
-292 YGAWSNEVALTPLES
+292 YGTWSNEVALTPAES
-307 ATLHAWTK
+307 ATLHAWAK

-321 TGNDPLPAAV
+321 AGADPIAAAI
-331 PAANSGWPLGQPD
+331 PTAAATWPLGQPD
-344 LVLTIPRQSVPATGK
+344 LVLTIPRQSIPATGK
-359 VDYAYITL
+359 VDYVYITL
-367 AVPVDRERWLRAAV
+367 AVPIDRERWLRAAV

-392 ALVFEGTLF
+392 SLVFEGTLF

-435 KDSALTFQMHYTTTG
+435 RDAALTLQMHYTPTG
-450 TPETDETQIG
+450 APETDETQVG
-460 LYFTDTAPPREL
+460 LYFTDTAPAREL

-479 PIIPVNTIS
+479 PIIPLNTIA
-488 IPARVRD
+488 IPARARE
-495 YQREATF
+495 YLREASF
-502 TPSATRDVM
+502 TPSATRDVL

-518 MHYRGKWFRYEALYP
+518 MHYRGKWFRYEANYP
-533 DGSVETL
+533 DGTTETL

-549 WQTGYRFTEPKRLP
+549 WQSGYRLAEPKRLP
-563 AGTTLRVRG
+563 AGTVIRVRG
-572 SFDNSPQ
+572 SFDNSPL
-579 NPFNPNPNVVVRGG
+579 NPFNPNPNVIVRGG

-601 IGYLNYSDLGE
+601 IGYLNYAELGE
-612 RAPVRAP
+612 KAPARAPSFP
-619 AFAANP
+619 ANLA
-625 VARARVGQAFRL
+625 ARARVGEAFRL
-637 PVEAGAASTITA
+637 PVDVATA
-649 TGLPE
+649 TTLSAAGLPD
-654 GLSLANGIISG
+654 GLSLAGAVISG

-670 GRSTV
+670 GRSSV
-675 RLQAANS
+675 RLTAANAVGS
-682 AGTAAAVLDL
+682 AASILDL
-692 TVAPPPGAP
+692 TVAPASGAP
-701 EFTAQPRSVR
+701 EFTSHPRSVR

-721 AAVGAT
+721 AAVNSGPGT
-727 TATTY
+727 IY

-753 VTAAHAGDWVC
+753 LTAAHAGDWEC
-764 VASNAAGATRSEPAS
+764 VASNPAGSSRSEPAS

-818 IRAAGPALANFGVG
+818 IRAAGPALAAFGVG
-832 GTIANPLLGVFD
+832 GTLANPSLGVFD
-844 ANGDRMLANDNWS
+844 SRGDRVLANDNWS
-857 DVPNLAELRAATA
+857 DVPNLRDLRAATA

-901 SGTGTAA
+901 AGTGAAA

-934 VGVDDDVLIAGF
+934 VGVDDNILIAGF
-946 AVSGVAPKRV
+946 AISGVAPKRV

-965 SALGVTGTLA
+965 GALGVTGALS
-975 DPILEVINQATG
+975 DPRLEVVNQATG
-987 ATVTAND
+987 STAAAND
-994 NWTGDLA
+994 NWTADLA
-1001 TVFGS
+1001 NVFSS

-1013 PGSADAALVTTLP
+1013 PGSTDAAVVATLP
-1026 PGAYTAKVSGSNRGT
+1026 PGSYTAKVSGANRGT

>member
-1 MLLAPAS
+1 M
-8 ASDFLGFMLRPNFL
+8 
-22 AMFMAAAVPLAAMNH
+22 
-37 AGRPEDLRPFAA
+37 
-49 AETPGGPGPGA
+49 
-60 LVPNFRLTDHRGS
+60 PNFRLTDHRGA
-73 TRELSYESTAKAVVL
+73 TRELHYDSTVRAVVL

-96 RALRTSASLRAL
+96 RALQTSASLRAL
-108 RARYPASEVVI
+108 RARYPANEVII
-119 WQVDSSAAAPAAAIA
+119 WQIDSSAAVTAAALA

-151 QLVASELGVTQ
+151 QLVASELGVTR
-162 QTEAFVLSPGPNSVI
+162 QTEAFVLSPGPGSVI
-177 LYRGPLDNADPA
+177 QYRGPLDNGDPA
-189 SLSAATVNHVAEA
+189 SLSPATENHVMAA
-202 LEAVLAGR
+202 LDAVLAGR
-210 TPERARLAMPAAAP
+210 APARSRITMPATAP
-224 RIDLPPAPSI
+224 RIELPPAPSI
-234 NYATDVAPIVQRR
+234 SYALDVAPIVQRR
-247 CISCHSTGNIAPH
+247 CIECHSPGNIAPH
-260 AYTRFDDLASR
+260 SYTRFEDLASR

-277 SILTRRMAPWHADAE
+277 SLLTRRMAPWHADAE
-292 YGAWSNEVALTPLES
+292 YGTWSNEVALTPAES
-307 ATLHAWTK
+307 ATLHAWAK

-321 TGNDPLPAAV
+321 AGADPIAAAI
-331 PAANSGWPLGQPD
+331 PTAAATWPLGQPD
-344 LVLTIPRQSVPATGK
+344 LVLTIPRQSIPATGK
-359 VDYAYITL
+359 VDYVYITL
-367 AVPVDRERWLRAAV
+367 AVPIDRERWLRAAV

-392 ALVFEGTLF
+392 SLVFEGTLF

-435 KDSALTFQMHYTTTG
+435 RDAALTLQMHYTPTG
-450 TPETDETQIG
+450 APETDETQVG
-460 LYFTDTAPPREL
+460 LYFTDTAPAREL

-479 PIIPVNTIS
+479 PIIPLNTIA
-488 IPARVRD
+488 IPARARE
-495 YQREATF
+495 YLREASF
-502 TPSATRDVM
+502 TPSATRDVL

-518 MHYRGKWFRYEALYP
+518 MHYRGKWFRYEANYP
-533 DGSVETL
+533 DGTTETL

-549 WQTGYRFTEPKRLP
+549 WQSGYRLAEPKRLP
-563 AGTTLRVRG
+563 AGTVIRVRG
-572 SFDNSPQ
+572 SFDNSPL
-579 NPFNPNPNVVVRGG
+579 NPFNPNPNVIVRGG

-601 IGYLNYSDLGE
+601 IGYLNYAELGE
-612 RAPVRAP
+612 KAPARAPSFP
-619 AFAANP
+619 ANLA
-625 VARARVGQAFRL
+625 ARARVGEAFRL
-637 PVEAGAASTITA
+637 PVDVATA
-649 TGLPE
+649 TTLSAAGLPD
-654 GLSLANGIISG
+654 GLSLAGAVISG

-670 GRSTV
+670 GRSSV
-675 RLQAANS
+675 RLTAANAVGS
-682 AGTAAAVLDL
+682 AASILDL
-692 TVAPPPGAP
+692 TVAPASGAP
-701 EFTAQPRSVR
+701 EFTSHPRSVR

-721 AAVGAT
+721 AAVNSGPGT
-727 TATTY
+727 IY

-753 VTAAHAGDWVC
+753 LTAAHAGDWEC
-764 VASNAAGATRSEPAS
+764 VASNPAGSSRSEPAS

-818 IRAAGPALANFGVG
+818 IRAAGPALAAFGVG
-832 GTIANPLLGVFD
+832 GTLANPSLGVFD
-844 ANGDRMLANDNWS
+844 SRGDRVLANDNWS
-857 DVPNLAELRAATA
+857 DVPNLGDLRAATA

-901 SGTGTAA
+901 AGTGAAA

-934 VGVDDDVLIAGF
+934 VGVDDNILIAGF
-946 AVSGVAPKRV
+946 AISGVAPKRV

-965 SALGVTGTLA
+965 GALGVTGALS
-975 DPILEVINQATG
+975 DPRLEVVNQATG
-987 ATVTAND
+987 STAAAND
-994 NWTGDLA
+994 NWTADLA
-1001 TVFGS
+1001 NVFSS

-1013 PGSADAALVTTLP
+1013 PGSTDAAVVATLP
-1026 PGAYTAKVSGSNRGT
+1026 PGSYTAKVSGANRGT